1 MYLVDT
7 NVLSEARRGGREARD
22 WFRSVNPNEVY
33 LSALTLGEVA
43 KGVALKRRNDPAAA
57 ATLQLWLDRLS
68 VDHAKRVLPVTE
80 DIALEWGAPRR
91 DPAPQHHRRSHRGNR
106 FRPPDDGRDPQRRK
120 LRRPGSSDRRSLVGS
135 VNREVH
141 GSRRSIGSAWRPPP
155 FGVTFRSGRRWPSR
169 SRSPDRRRGARGPR

>member
-80 DIALEWGAPRR
+80 DIALEWERLAAIRPRNTIDGLIAATAFVHRMTVVTRNVVNFGDLDLRIVDPWSAP
-91 DPAPQHHRRSHRGNR
+91 
-106 FRPPDDGRDPQRRK
+106 
-120 LRRPGSSDRRSLVGS
+120 
-135 VNREVH
+135 
-141 GSRRSIGSAWRPPP
+141 
-155 FGVTFRSGRRWPSR
+155 
-169 SRSPDRRRGARGPR
+169 